1 MYMSKMIRTYLVGSS
16 CGEQLVGELSLV
28 RGIHDLWV
36 KRNEDGQDGMG
47 KRRGLTWS

>member
-1 MYMSKMIRTYLVGSS
+1 MYMSKMIRTYLVGGS

-36 KRNEDGQDGMG
+36 KRNESG
-47 KRRGLTWS
+47 KTVWERGEG